1 MTTSK
6 MTVNGVSIC
15 PTGQENYERFE
26 ARRGKW
32 FYQYD
37 YRHTDGELFS
47 IVMPTLD
54 ECRIKRDDWIL
65 AKTVRKSERQEIRQ
79 NGLPIVWSQDGIS
92 IALMFRNLIG
102 KNFTD
107 PQKYADYVHDMT
119 TQLAFRHGDIELI
132 ADGVAVATGTI
143 RETL

>member
-15 PTGQENYERFE
+15 PTGEENYERFE

-47 IVMPTLD
+47 IVMT
-54 ECRIKRDDWIL
+54 
-65 AKTVRKSERQEIRQ
+65 TGKS
-79 NGLPIVWSQDGIS
+79 SSD
-92 IALMFRNLIG
+92 
-102 KNFTD
+102 
-107 PQKYADYVHDMT
+107 
-119 TQLAFRHGDIELI
+119 
-132 ADGVAVATGTI
+132 
-143 RETL
+143 